1 MKSSIEA
8 PAVSEKPSR
17 EQFASRVGFL
27 FAAAGCAIGLGNIWR
42 FPYITGQYGGAA
54 FVVIYLVFLLVF
66 SLPILIFEFTC
77 GRGSHKGIARSFDV
91 LEPKGTKW
99 HWAKWL
105 GLVGSYLLMMFYAAV
120 AGWMLDYT
128 VKSATGAFEGIGA
141 EGVEAVF
148 GTMLSNPG
156 EMIVC
161 LAVVVVFGAI
171 VTSFGLQK
179 GIERVSK
186 VLMSLLFVLL
196 IVLCVRAVTLPGASE
211 GLSFYLMPDFGKLFA
226 NGPEGFTDA
235 VFAAMGQAFFTLGV
249 GVGSMSVFGSYMSP
263 ERSITG
269 ESVRIAGLDTLVA
282 LMAGL
287 IIFPTCFTFGVEPG
301 SGPGLVFITLPA
313 VFQQMWMG
321 RLWSTLFFLFMSF
334 AALSTIVTVFENI
347 MAFSIDQWGVSR
359 KKACAINGVLIF
371 ALGLPCILGYN
382 VWSAFQ
388 VPGIGDIQSLE
399 DFILSNNILSIG
411 ALVFLLFCT
420 TKRGWGWKAFLA
432 EVDKGDGMKF
442 PAWARVYVSYV
453 LPVLIVIV
461 WVGGWIPSSAPGW
474 EWHRARTWCPRDQLD
489 TVSGRLICT
498 GGPPFLCLVDM
509 LTVKSTAC
517 RHLASNG
524 LKNITFVRQNREKNV
539 VFLNLW
545 LAKHGH
551 QKPGSHSC
559 TSSPAP
565 PVIRYRSQAVT
576 SPRAS

>member
-8 PAVSEKPSR
+8 PAVSKKPSR

-77 GRGSHKGIARSFDV
+77 GRGSKKGIARSFDV

-128 VKSATGAFEGIGA
+128 VKSATGAFEGVGA

-156 EMIVC
+156 EMITC
-161 LAVVVVFGAI
+161 LAVVVVFGAV

-179 GIERVSK
+179 GIERASK

-196 IVLCVRAVTLPGASE
+196 IVLCVRAVTLPGAGE

-226 NGPEGFTDA
+226 NGPAGFTDA

-263 ERSITG
+263 KRSITG

-313 VFQQMWMG
+313 LFQQMWMG
-321 RLWSTLFFLFMSF
+321 RLWSMLFFLFMSF

-347 MAFSIDQWGVSR
+347 MAFSIDQWGISR
-359 KKACAINGVLIF
+359 KKACAINGVLLF

-399 DFILSNNILSIG
+399 DFVLSNNILSIG

-432 EVDKGDGMKF
+432 EVDKGDGMTF

-461 WVGGWIPSSAPGW
+461 WVGGWIPVIS
-474 EWHRARTWCPRDQLD
+474 TWL
-489 TVSGRLICT
+489 G
-498 GGPPFLCLVDM
+498 M
-509 LTVKSTAC
+509 A
-517 RHLASNG
+517 
-524 LKNITFVRQNREKNV
+524 
-539 VFLNLW
+539 
-545 LAKHGH
+545 
-551 QKPGSHSC
+551 
-559 TSSPAP
+559 
-565 PVIRYRSQAVT
+565 
-576 SPRAS
+576 

>member
-382 VWSAFQ
+382 LWSAFQ

-461 WVGGWIPSSAPGW
+461 WVGGWIPVIS
-474 EWHRARTWCPRDQLD
+474 TWL
-489 TVSGRLICT
+489 G
-498 GGPPFLCLVDM
+498 M
-509 LTVKSTAC
+509 A
-517 RHLASNG
+517 
-524 LKNITFVRQNREKNV
+524 
-539 VFLNLW
+539 
-545 LAKHGH
+545 
-551 QKPGSHSC
+551 
-559 TSSPAP
+559 
-565 PVIRYRSQAVT
+565 
-576 SPRAS
+576 

>member
-1 MKSSIEA
+1 MKPSIEA
-8 PAVSEKPSR
+8 PASSGKPAR

-66 SLPILIFEFTC
+66 SLPILIFELTV
-77 GRGSHKGIARSFDV
+77 GRGSRKGIARSFDV
-91 LEPKGTKW
+91 LEPAGTKW

-120 AGWMLDYT
+120 SGWMLDYT
-128 VKSATGAFEGIGA
+128 FKSATGVFEGA
-141 EGVEAVF
+141 DASGVEVVF
-148 GTMLSNPG
+148 GQMLSSPG
-156 EMIVC
+156 EMTVC
-161 LAVVVVFGAI
+161 LAIVVVFGVV
-171 VTSFGLQK
+171 VTSLGLK
-179 GIERVSK
+179 RGIERVSK
-186 VLMSLLFVLL
+186 VLMSLLFCLL
-196 IVLCVRAVTLPGASE
+196 VVLCVRAVTLPGAEE
-211 GLSFYLMPDFGKLFA
+211 GLAFYLKPDFGKLFA
-226 NGPEGFTDA
+226 GGPQGFADA

-249 GVGSMSVFGSYMSP
+249 GVGSMGIFGSYMSS

-269 ESVRIAGLDTLVA
+269 ESVRIAGLDTIVA

-347 MAFSIDQWGVSR
+347 MAFSMDQWGVSR
-359 KKACAINGVLIF
+359 RRACLVNGVLLF

-382 VWSAFQ
+382 VWSGFQ
-388 VPGIGDIQSLE
+388 VPGIGDVQSLE

-453 LPVLIVIV
+453 LPVLIVVV
-461 WVGGWIPSSAPGW
+461 WAVGWVPVV
-474 EWHRARTWCPRDQLD
+474 RTWL
-489 TVSGRLICT
+489 
-498 GGPPFLCLVDM
+498 
-509 LTVKSTAC
+509 
-517 RHLASNG
+517 G
-524 LKNITFVRQNREKNV
+524 L
-539 VFLNLW
+539 
-545 LAKHGH
+545 G
-551 QKPGSHSC
+551 
-559 TSSPAP
+559 
-565 PVIRYRSQAVT
+565 
-576 SPRAS
+576 

>member
-141 EGVEAVF
+141 DGVEAVF
-148 GTMLSNPG
+148 GAMLSNPG
-156 EMIVC
+156 EMVVC

-382 VWSAFQ
+382 LWSAFQ

-420 TKRGWGWKAFLA
+420 TKRGWGWKTFLA

-461 WVGGWIPSSAPGW
+461 WVGGWIPVIS
-474 EWHRARTWCPRDQLD
+474 TWL
-489 TVSGRLICT
+489 G
-498 GGPPFLCLVDM
+498 M
-509 LTVKSTAC
+509 A
-517 RHLASNG
+517 
-524 LKNITFVRQNREKNV
+524 
-539 VFLNLW
+539 
-545 LAKHGH
+545 
-551 QKPGSHSC
+551 
-559 TSSPAP
+559 
-565 PVIRYRSQAVT
+565 
-576 SPRAS
+576 

>member
-1 MKSSIEA
+1 MKSGIEA
-8 PAVSEKPSR
+8 PATSERPAR

-54 FVVIYLVFLLVF
+54 FVVIYLIFLLIF
-66 SLPILIFEFTC
+66 SLPILIFEFAC
-77 GRGSHKGIARSFDV
+77 GRGSRKGIARSFDV

-128 VKSATGAFEGIGA
+128 VKSATGAFEGIDASGM
-141 EGVEAVF
+141 EPVF
-148 GTMLSNPG
+148 GSMLSNPG
-156 EMIVC
+156 EMTAC
-161 LAVVVVFGAI
+161 LAVVVVFGAV

-196 IVLCVRAVTLPGASE
+196 IVLCVRAVTLPGAGE
-211 GLSFYLMPDFGKLFA
+211 GLAFYLQPDFGKLFA

-249 GVGSMSVFGSYMSP
+249 GVGSMSVFGSYMSS

-269 ESVRIAGLDTLVA
+269 ESIRIAGLDTVVA

-321 RLWSTLFFLFMSF
+321 RLWCTLFFLFMSF
-334 AALSTIVTVFENI
+334 AALSTIVTVFENV

-359 KKACAINGVLIF
+359 KRACAVNGVLLF

-382 VWSAFQ
+382 LWSAFQ

-432 EVDKGDGMKF
+432 EVDKGSGLKF
-442 PAWARVYVSYV
+442 PAWARFYVSYV
-453 LPVLIVIV
+453 LPALIVAV
-461 WVGGWIPSSAPGW
+461 WVGGWVPVLS
-474 EWHRARTWCPRDQLD
+474 TWL
-489 TVSGRLICT
+489 
-498 GGPPFLCLVDM
+498 GG
-509 LTVKSTAC
+509 A
-517 RHLASNG
+517 
-524 LKNITFVRQNREKNV
+524 
-539 VFLNLW
+539 
-545 LAKHGH
+545 
-551 QKPGSHSC
+551 
-559 TSSPAP
+559 
-565 PVIRYRSQAVT
+565 
-576 SPRAS
+576 